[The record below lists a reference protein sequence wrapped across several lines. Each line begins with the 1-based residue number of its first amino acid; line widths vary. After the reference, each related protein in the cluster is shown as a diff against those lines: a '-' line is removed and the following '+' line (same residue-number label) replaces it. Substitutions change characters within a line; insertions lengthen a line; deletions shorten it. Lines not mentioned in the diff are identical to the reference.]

1 MLSDLMKTLDTSL
14 ASASNR
20 LSFVVTELPK
30 SDDHMAR
37 LLDGAILAAN
47 RHRTPLVEIQ
57 LSMSRFPVMGATYWH
72 VPVSDSGDPDVIR
85 LVFDPSV
92 GRQAV

>member
-1 MLSDLMKTLDTSL
+1 MLNDLMKTLDTSL
-14 ASASNR
+14 ASARSR
-20 LSFVVTELPK
+20 LSFVVTELPA
-30 SDDHMAR
+30 SDDHMAG

-57 LSMSRFPVMGATYWH
+57 VSMSCFPMMGATYWH

-85 LVFDPSV
+85 LVFDPLV
-92 GRQAV
+92 GRKVI

>member
-1 MLSDLMKTLDTSL
+1 MLSDLMKTLDASL

-20 LSFVVTELPK
+20 LSFVVTELPQ
-30 SDDHMAR
+30 SDDHMER

-57 LSMSRFPVMGATYWH
+57 LSMSRFPVMGAAYWH

-85 LVFDPSV
+85 LVFDPSE
-92 GRQAV
+92 GRAAA

>member
-1 MLSDLMKTLDTSL
+1 MLSDLMKTLDASL

-20 LSFVVTELPK
+20 LSFVVTELPQ
-30 SDDHMAR
+30 SEDHMSR

-57 LSMSRFPVMGATYWH
+57 LSMSRFPVMGTTYWH

-85 LVFDPSV
+85 LVFEPSE
-92 GRQAV
+92 GRQAA

>member
-1 MLSDLMKTLDTSL
+1 MLSDLMKTLDASL

-20 LSFVVTELPK
+20 LSFVVTELPQ

-37 LLDGAILAAN
+37 LLDGAIVAAN

-57 LSMSRFPVMGATYWH
+57 LSMSRFPVMGTTYWH
-72 VPVSDSGDPDVIR
+72 VPVSDSGDPEIIR
-85 LVFDPSV
+85 LVFDPSA
-92 GRQAV
+92 GRRAA